1 MQSDRLEV
9 ELVAWG
15 VDEESWSAAH
25 HRLYGDPSAPAVWAD
40 LDRVLTA
47 PIRRADGVE
56 LHVAAACVD
65 SGGHHTQ
72 QVYQYC
78 TARYRR
84 RVYAV
89 KGMAGTGRTVW
100 PKAASKGTGKHKL
113 FMIGV
118 DAAKDAVYARLKI
131 TKPGPGFCHF
141 PEDRE
146 ADWFAQLTAETVSV
160 RYSKGFPTRVWTK
173 RAGAR
178 NEALDCRVYAYAALQ
193 SLAVNWGQLARAK
206 FRATAAQ
213 PQPEAAPIEAQP
225 QPAPQPQQPAPRQ
238 PFVMRRPGGWLNGGG
253 WRS

>member
-1 MQSDRLEV
+1 MNAPVKFYQTGTFTVGNRL
-9 ELVAWG
+9 L
-15 VDEESWSAAH
+15 DEGNRSVQA
-25 HRLYGDPSAPAVWAD
+25 
-40 LDRVLTA
+40 T
-47 PIRRADGVE
+47 
-56 LHVAAACVD
+56 
-65 SGGHHTQ
+65 
-72 QVYQYC
+72 
-78 TARYRR
+78 
-84 RVYAV
+84 
-89 KGMAGTGRTVW
+89 TG
-100 PKAASKGTGKHKL
+100 
-113 FMIGV
+113 
-118 DAAKDAVYARLKI
+118 
-131 TKPGPGFCHF
+131 
-141 PEDRE
+141 RE

-178 NEALDCRVYAYAALQ
+178 NEALDCRVYAYSALQ